1 MANINPHEIHKTW
14 QDTLSVV
21 DDLSVK
27 TLAESEKVQELIQ
40 DGTIKR
46 QKGDEGHLARLKL
59 VLNQITLRFMKKA
72 KNQALK
78 ERMQK
83 RTDDLQSFIDD
94 LLYEHNQLFS
104 LIQKMSKS
112 QKETGDSLAD
122 LSDRLSMSEQGVTYL
137 KILDA
142 IIHRFM
148 EENKLNPEVETYERP
163 NIYREY
169 SFELNMLYQ
178 ILLECHESRARR
190 IHLCLGCWQF
200 VSFGNSTLQ
209 KYKNVGFKGR
219 NYPLLIKLADI
230 VDSSRGEIVDE
241 PKFYLNDVIYFLW
254 HANHKFFRSE
264 INEVF
269 EAEVNTPDFKFMPFP
284 NLNMQER
291 TRKTRIAGIIT

>member
-1 MANINPHEIHKTW
+1 MANISPYQIHKTW

-21 DDLSVK
+21 DDLSAK
-27 TLAESEKVQELIQ
+27 TIGESEKIEELIQ
-40 DGTIKR
+40 DGTIAR
-46 QKGDEGHLARLKL
+46 QKDDEGHLARLKL
-59 VLNQITLRFMKKA
+59 VLNQVTSKFMKKA

-78 ERMQK
+78 DRMKK
-83 RTDDLQSFIDD
+83 RTEDLQTFIDN
-94 LLYEHNQLFS
+94 LLSDHNQLFG
-104 LIQKMSKS
+104 LIQKMAKS

-122 LSDRLSMSEQGVTYL
+122 LSDRLSNSEQGVTYL

-148 EENKLNPEVETYERP
+148 QENMLSAEVETYERP

-178 ILLECHESRARR
+178 ILLECHETRARR
-190 IHLCLGCWQF
+190 IHLCLGCWQL

-209 KYKNVGFKGR
+209 KYRNVGFKGR

-241 PKFYLNDVIYFLW
+241 PKFYLHDVIYFLW
-254 HANHKFFRSE
+254 YADHKFFRSE

-269 EAEVNTPDFKFMPFP
+269 EAELNTPDLKFMPFP
-284 NLNMQER
+284 NLFTQER
-291 TRKTRIAGIIT
+291 NRKTHIGGIIK